1 MASIHAQRMTAQVD
15 NEIVLF
21 LIGMRVNRP
30 WKTTT
35 WLPVFLAMPRM
46 LAELRE
52 RPELGLLE
60 GRLHGSPFAPFSIQ
74 YWESF
79 EKLEVYAKSRESTHL
94 PAWKAF
100 NERVGSG
107 GDVGIWHE
115 TYRIPAGHSEVVY
128 NNMPEYGLAKATQ
141 LLPVSGA
148 LDSAAARM
156 GKRAERSEE
165 TVRR

>member
-1 MASIHAQRMTAQVD
+1 MASIHAQRMTAQLDDEV
-15 NEIVLF
+15 VLF

-30 WKTTT
+30 WKIAA

-52 RPELGLLE
+52 HPELGMLE
-60 GRLHGSPFAPFSIQ
+60 GRLHGNPFAPFSIQ

-79 EKLEVYAKSRESTHL
+79 EKLEAYAKNRESTHL

-141 LLPVSGA
+141 LLPVSDA

-156 GKRAERSEE
+156 GARAEGSESM
-165 TVRR
+165 VQR